1 MPKIISRSAT
11 IVTIV
16 SDDLAASLAATL
28 SSARRA
34 RGLSVSALAERSGV
48 SRAMIGK
55 IEHGAAQPTAVLLA
69 RLASALGMTLSEL
82 VARAEDGGD
91 RLVRAADQPSWT
103 DPASGYRRR
112 AVSPASGRPLELVE
126 VELPAG
132 VRVAFAA
139 DAYTLV
145 HQQIWV
151 LDGHLR
157 LHEGD
162 AVHELGTGDC
172 LQLGPP
178 APRAY
183 VNPTDRTC
191 RYLVALSRR

>member
-1 MPKIISRSAT
+1 MATMIDRNAT
-11 IVTIV
+11 IVTPV
-16 SDDLAASLAATL
+16 SDTLTASLATAL
-28 SSARRA
+28 QGARQS

-55 IEHGAAQPTAVLLA
+55 VERGGAQPTAVLLA
-69 RLASALGMTLSEL
+69 RLAGALGMTLSEL
-82 VARAEDGGD
+82 VSRAEDGGG
-91 RLVRAADQPSWT
+91 RLSRAADQPTWI

-126 VELPAG
+126 IELPAG
-132 VRVAFAA
+132 ARVAFGA
-139 DAYTLV
+139 DVYTLV
-145 HQQIWV
+145 HQQIWI

-162 AVHELGTGDC
+162 TVHELDTGDC

-178 APRAY
+178 APRVYA
-183 VNPTDRTC
+183 NPTDRTC
-191 RYLVALSRR
+191 RYLVALTRR

>member
-1 MPKIISRSAT
+1 MIDKS
-11 IVTIV
+11 VTIMTAV
-16 SDDLAASLAATL
+16 PDTLAASLAGAL
-28 SSARRA
+28 QAARQA
-34 RGLSVSALAERSGV
+34 RGLSVSALAEQSGV
-48 SRAMIGK
+48 SRAMIAKVERGD
-55 IEHGAAQPTAVLLA
+55 AQPTAVLLA

-82 VARAEDGGD
+82 VARAEDGGG
-91 RLVRAADQPSWT
+91 RLLRLGDQPTWT

-132 VRVAFAA
+132 ARVAFAP
-139 DAYTLV
+139 DAYALV

-151 LDGHLR
+151 LHGHLR

-162 AVHELGTGDC
+162 TVHELDTGDC

-178 APRAY
+178 EPRVY

-191 RYLVALSRR
+191 RYLVALTRR

>member
-1 MPKIISRSAT
+1 MATMIDKYRT
-11 IVTIV
+11 IVTGV
-16 SDDLAASLAATL
+16 SETLTSCLATALQD
-28 SSARRA
+28 ARQA

-48 SRAMIGK
+48 SRAMIAKVERGD
-55 IEHGAAQPTAVLLA
+55 AQPTAVLLA

-82 VARAEDGGD
+82 VARAEDGGG
-91 RLVRAADQPSWT
+91 RLARAADQPTWT

-126 VELPAG
+126 IELPAG
-132 VRVAFAA
+132 ARVAFSA
-139 DAYTLV
+139 DTYALV
-145 HQQIWV
+145 HQQIWI

-162 AVHELGTGDC
+162 TVHDLDTGDC

-178 APRAY
+178 APRVY
-183 VNPTDRTC
+183 VNPADRTC
-191 RYLVALSRR
+191 RYLVALTRR

>member
-1 MPKIISRSAT
+1 MSTMINRTAT
-11 IVTIV
+11 IVTNV
-16 SDDLAASLAATL
+16 SDTLTSSLAATL
-28 SSARRA
+28 QAARKS
-34 RGLSVSALAERSGV
+34 RGLSASALAESAGV

-55 IEHGAAQPTAVLLA
+55 VERGEAQPTAVLLA

-82 VARAEDGGD
+82 VSRAEDGGG
-91 RLVRAADQPSWT
+91 RLVRAADQPTWT

-112 AVSPASGRPLELVE
+112 TVSPASGRPLELVE
-126 VELPAG
+126 IELPAG
-132 VRVAFAA
+132 ARVAFAA
-139 DAYTLV
+139 DAYPDV

-162 AVHELGTGDC
+162 AVHELDRGDC

-178 APRAY
+178 LTRAY
-183 VNPTDRTC
+183 VNPTDR
-191 RYLVALSRR
+191 

>member
-1 MPKIISRSAT
+1 
-11 IVTIV
+11 VTVV
-16 SDDLAASLAATL
+16 SDTLTASLATAL
-28 SSARRA
+28 RDARQA

-48 SRAMIGK
+48 SRAMIAKVERGD
-55 IEHGAAQPTAVLLA
+55 AQPTAVLLA

-82 VARAEDGGD
+82 VARAEDGGG
-91 RLVRAADQPSWT
+91 RLARAADQPTWT

-126 VELPAG
+126 IELPAG
-132 VRVAFAA
+132 ARVAFSA
-139 DAYTLV
+139 DTYALV
-145 HQQIWV
+145 HQQIWI

-162 AVHELGTGDC
+162 TVHELDTGDC

-178 APRAY
+178 APRVYA
-183 VNPTDRTC
+183 NPADRTC
-191 RYLVALSRR
+191 RYLVAHTRR